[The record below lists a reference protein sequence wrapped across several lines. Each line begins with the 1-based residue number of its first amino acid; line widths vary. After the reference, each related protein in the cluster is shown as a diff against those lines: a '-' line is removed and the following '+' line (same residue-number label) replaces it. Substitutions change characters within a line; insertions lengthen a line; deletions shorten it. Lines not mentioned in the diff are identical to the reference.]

1 MKITDMGAALDPQ
14 FERVSDTET
23 VLREFYDK
31 AYAAGVAAE
40 RERCAKVCDEIT
52 NSMYW
57 LNDRNEISQD
67 CADAIRK
74 GE

>member
-31 AYAAGVAAE
+31 AYAAGVTAE

>member
-1 MKITDMGAALDPQ
+1 MKVTDVGAALDPQ

-31 AYAAGVAAE
+31 AYAAGVAKE
-40 RERCAKVCDEIT
+40 RERCAKVCDEMA
-52 NSMYW
+52 NSRYQ
-57 LNDRNEISQD
+57 LKENIEIMLA

>member
-1 MKITDMGAALDPQ
+1 MKVTDMGAALDPQ

-23 VLREFYDK
+23 VLKEFYDK

-40 RERCAKVCDEIT
+40 RERCALVCE
-52 NSMYW
+52 
-57 LNDRNEISQD
+57 RNI
-67 CADAIRK
+67 DAPTGTYQILMAAAKEIRK

>member
-1 MKITDMGAALDPQ
+1 MSEIKDVGAAYDKQ

-31 AYAAGVAAE
+31 AYAAGVAKE
-40 RERCAKVCDEIT
+40 RERCALVCE
-52 NSMYW
+52 
-57 LNDRNEISQD
+57 RNI
-67 CADAIRK
+67 DAPAGTYQILMAAAAKIRK

>member
-1 MKITDMGAALDPQ
+1 MSKITDLGAALDPQ

-23 VLREFYDK
+23 VLKEFYDK

-40 RERCAKVCDEIT
+40 RERCALVCERNINAPAGTYQILIAAAKEIRT
-52 NSMYW
+52 
-57 LNDRNEISQD
+57 
-67 CADAIRK
+67 

>member
-1 MKITDMGAALDPQ
+1 M
-14 FERVSDTET
+14 SDTET

-40 RERCAKVCDEIT
+40 RERCAKVCDEQT
-52 NSMYW
+52 QGKSMW
-57 LNDRNEISQD
+57 IEGARA
-67 CADAIRK
+67 CAAAIRK